1 MKKTAIFWVFA
12 TLLALAGATQVLAAS
27 EVDNAVR
34 LLTERLTTAG
44 EGKVIRV
51 GETGL
56 LFLQFDRQG
65 GLAEGGQVELKRTG
79 APIRVGN
86 ETVGYEE
93 ESLGMATITKLM
105 KDKALAQMAGN
116 AKGIAQPG
124 DKVYAAGDQ
133 KGRLVVTPFT
143 YNNHPT
149 EFSINLQEK
158 LITSLVN
165 KGIKVVERSQ
175 LEKVL
180 KEQQLSYSGLVDLS
194 SAQQVGK
201 LLGAGGI
208 VLGTITDEGNAVAVN
223 SRLVEVG
230 TADIVAAAEAELA
243 KTPVV
248 AQGLEKIVTESGVA
262 GGSSRSGVGP
272 GKKADKNSLFFE
284 NDSIK
289 IEVVSFTQEQ
299 EGFVLKLRYSNKTKK
314 IFGLILNQP
323 ELNTYLVDNEGNQY
337 SFKEAELGG
346 RSSRHARELPVGVPR
361 ISSII
366 FRSEG
371 GTGKVFSFT
380 AKYGGY
386 CCDNADFSA
395 SITGLKLQ

>member
-1 MKKTAIFWVFA
+1 MKKTAMIWVFA
-12 TLLALAGATQVLAAS
+12 TLLTLAGVTRVQAAS
-27 EVDNAVR
+27 EVDSVVR

-93 ESLGMATITKLM
+93 ETVGMATITKLM

-116 AKGIAQPG
+116 AKGVAKPG

-165 KGIKVVERSQ
+165 KGIKVVERGQ

-194 SAQQVGK
+194 SAQQIGK

-208 VLGTITDEGNAVAVN
+208 VLGTITDQGNAVAVN

-243 KTPVV
+243 KTPLV
-248 AQGLEKIVTESGVA
+248 AQGLEKIATESGVT
-262 GGSSRSGVGP
+262 GGSSKSGAGT
-272 GKKADKNSLFFE
+272 GKKVDKNSLFFE
-284 NDSIK
+284 NDAVR
-289 IEVVSFTQEQ
+289 IEVVSFVQQ
-299 EGFVLKLRYSNKTKK
+299 PEGLLLKLRYWNRTKLDYEL
-314 IFGLILNQP
+314 GLADP
-323 ELNTYLVDNEGNQY
+323 GENTYLVDNEGNQY
-337 SFKEAELGG
+337 SFKEAEMD
-346 RSSRHARELPVGVPR
+346 RRRNLPVGAPR
-361 ISSII
+361 ISDIL
-366 FRSEG
+366 FRNG
-371 GTGKVFSFT
+371 GLSGKEFIFT
-380 AKYGGY
+380 AKYFPGGGIR
-386 CCDNADFSA
+386 DFSV
-395 SITGLKLQ
+395 SIAGLKPQ

>member
-1 MKKTAIFWVFA
+1 MKKTVMVWAMAV
-12 TLLALAGATQVLAAS
+12 LVALAGATSAQAAS
-27 EVDNAVR
+27 EVDSAVR
-34 LLTERLTTAG
+34 LLTERLTTSG

-65 GLAEGGQVELKRTG
+65 DLAEGAQVELKRTG

-93 ESLGMATITKLM
+93 ETVGIATITRLM

-116 AKGIAQPG
+116 AKGIAKPG

-143 YNNHPT
+143 YNNNPT

-208 VLGTITDEGNAVAVN
+208 VLGTITDQGNAVTVN

-248 AQGLEKIVTESGVA
+248 AQGLEKIITESGVT
-262 GGSSRSGVGP
+262 GGSSKSGAGT

-284 NDSIK
+284 NDDLK
-289 IEVVSFTQEQ
+289 IEVVSFTQEP
-299 EGFVLKLRYSNKTKK
+299 EGMLLKLKYLNKTKDE
-314 IFGLILNQP
+314 INLRLTDP
-323 ELNTYLVDNEGNQY
+323 EENTYLVDNEGNQY
-337 SFKEAELGG
+337 SFKEAELSEHRG
-346 RSSRHARELPVGVPR
+346 SRQLPIGAPR
-361 ISSII
+361 ISSIL
-366 FRSEG
+366 FRGDG
-371 GTGKVFSFT
+371 GSAKEFIFT
-380 AKYGGY
+380 AQYY
-386 CCDNADFSA
+386 SERARDRFSV
-395 SITGLKLQ
+395 SITGLKLH

>member
-1 MKKTAIFWVFA
+1 MKKTAMIWAVA
-12 TLLALAGATQVLAAS
+12 ALLMLAGAAQVQAAS
-27 EVDNAVR
+27 EVDSVVR
-34 LLTERLTTAG
+34 RLTERLTTAG

-93 ESLGMATITKLM
+93 ETVGMATITRLM
-105 KDKALAQMAGN
+105 KDKALAQMVGGAR
-116 AKGIAQPG
+116 GIAKPG

-165 KGIKVVERSQ
+165 QGIKVVERSQ

-194 SAQQVGK
+194 SAQQIGK

-208 VLGTITDEGNAVAVN
+208 VLGTITDQGNAVAVN

-243 KTPVV
+243 KTPLV
-248 AQGLEKIVTESGVA
+248 AQGLEKTITE
-262 GGSSRSGVGP
+262 
-272 GKKADKNSLFFE
+272 KKAEKNFLFFE
-284 NDSIK
+284 NDVVR
-289 IEVVSFTQEQ
+289 IEVVSFVQQ
-299 EGFVLKLRYSNKTKK
+299 PEGLLLKLRYWNRTKLDNEL
-314 IFGLILNQP
+314 GLAHP
-323 ELNTYLVDNEGNQY
+323 EENTYLVDNEGNQY
-337 SFKEAELGG
+337 SFKEAEMD
-346 RSSRHARELPVGVPR
+346 RRRNLPVGAPR
-361 ISSII
+361 ISDIL
-366 FRSEG
+366 FRNG
-371 GTGKVFSFT
+371 GLSSKEFIFT
-380 AKYGGY
+380 AKYFSRSGIR
-386 CCDNADFSA
+386 DFSV
-395 SITGLKLQ
+395 SISGLKPQ

>member
-1 MKKTAIFWVFA
+1 MKKTAMVWAMAV
-12 TLLALAGATQVLAAS
+12 LVALAGATQVQAAS
-27 EVDNAVR
+27 EVDGAVR
-34 LLTERLTTAG
+34 RLTERLTTSG

-93 ESLGMATITKLM
+93 ETVGMATITKLM

-116 AKGIAQPG
+116 AKSIAKAG
-124 DKVYAAGDQ
+124 DKVYAAGEQ

-165 KGIKVVERSQ
+165 QGIKVVERSQ

-194 SAQQVGK
+194 SAQQIGK

-223 SRLVEVG
+223 ARLVEVG

-243 KTPVV
+243 KTPLV

-262 GGSSRSGVGP
+262 GGSSRSGS

-284 NDSIK
+284 NDLIK
-289 IEVVSFTQEQ
+289 IEVVAFIQEQ

-371 GTGKVFSFT
+371 GTGKIFSFT

>member
-1 MKKTAIFWVFA
+1 MKKSAIYWMLA
-12 TLLALAGATQVLAAS
+12 TLFALAGAASARAAS
-27 EVDNAVR
+27 EVDNVVR
-34 LLTERLTTAG
+34 LLTERLTTSG

-65 GLAEGGQVELKRTG
+65 GLAEGGPVELKRMG

-93 ESLGMATITKLM
+93 ETVGMATITKLM
-105 KDKALAQMAGN
+105 KDKALAQMAGG
-116 AKGIAQPG
+116 AKGIAKAG

-143 YNNHPT
+143 YNNNPT

-158 LITSLVN
+158 LITALVN

-175 LEKVL
+175 LERVL

-194 SAQQVGK
+194 SAQQIGK

-208 VLGTITDEGNAVAVN
+208 VLGTITDQGNAVAVN

-243 KTPVV
+243 KTPLV
-248 AQGLEKIVTESGVA
+248 AQGLEKIVAESGVA
-262 GGSSRSGVGP
+262 GGSPKLGAGA
-272 GKKADKNSLFFE
+272 GKKADKNPLFFE
-284 NDSIK
+284 NDVVR
-289 IEVVSFTQEQ
+289 IEVVSFVQQ
-299 EGFVLKLRYSNKTKK
+299 PEGLLLKLRYWNRTKLDNQL
-314 IFGLILNQP
+314 GLAHP
-323 ELNTYLVDNEGNQY
+323 EENTYLVDNEGNQY
-337 SFKEAELGG
+337 SFKEAEMDG
-346 RSSRHARELPVGVPR
+346 RHRSLPVGAPR
-361 ISSII
+361 ISDIL
-366 FRSEG
+366 FRNG
-371 GTGKVFSFT
+371 GLAGKEFIFT
-380 AKYGGY
+380 AKYFSRHGIR
-386 CCDNADFSA
+386 DFSV
-395 SITGLKLQ
+395 SIAGLKL

>member
-1 MKKTAIFWVFA
+1 MKKTAMIWAVA
-12 TLLALAGATQVLAAS
+12 ALLTLAGATRVQAAS
-27 EVDNAVR
+27 EVDNVVR
-34 LLTERLTTAG
+34 RLTERLTTAG

-93 ESLGMATITKLM
+93 ETVGMATITRLM

-116 AKGIAQPG
+116 AKGVAKPG
-124 DKVYAAGDQ
+124 DKVYAAGNQ

-165 KGIKVVERSQ
+165 QGIKVVERGQ

-194 SAQQVGK
+194 SAQQIGK

-208 VLGTITDEGNAVAVN
+208 VLGTITDQGNAVAVN

-243 KTPVV
+243 KTPLV
-248 AQGLEKIVTESGVA
+248 AQGLEKTITESGVS
-262 GGSSRSGVGP
+262 GSSSKSGTGT
-272 GKKADKNSLFFE
+272 GKKVDKNSLFFE
-284 NDSIK
+284 NDAVR
-289 IEVVSFTQEQ
+289 IEVVSFVQQ
-299 EGFVLKLRYSNKTKK
+299 PEGLLLKLRYWNRTKLDNEL
-314 IFGLILNQP
+314 GLAHP
-323 ELNTYLVDNEGNQY
+323 EENTYLVDNEGNQY
-337 SFKEAELGG
+337 SFKEAEMD
-346 RSSRHARELPVGVPR
+346 RRRNLPVGAPR
-361 ISSII
+361 ISDIL
-366 FRSEG
+366 FRNG
-371 GTGKVFSFT
+371 GLSGKEFIFT
-380 AKYGGY
+380 AKY
-386 CCDNADFSA
+386 FSRSGIRNFSV
-395 SITGLKLQ
+395 SIAGLKPQ